1 MADTQISSVANAPQ
15 LRRALS
21 LWDLILYG
29 MIVIQPTAPMPVYGV
44 MSQRAHGHA
53 VTTVLIAMV
62 AMLFTAMSYG
72 KMARAYPSAG
82 SAFTYVG
89 SEIHPALGYVTGWSM
104 AMDYMLNP
112 IVCTILCSKFAL
124 NFLPEIPYPV
134 FIVFFI
140 TLFTCLN
147 LFGIKTSARINETL
161 AAGMGVVIVIF
172 LVAAARYVLKTPHD
186 GFAFFTRPFYDPQ
199 TFSMPA
205 VLGGTSLAVLTYIGF
220 DGISTLSE
228 EAENPKRNILLA
240 TVLVCLITGVLAS
253 IEVYAAQLVWPGA
266 EPFPDVDTAYVSVAG
281 RAAGAWLFALINITL
296 LVATVGSGMGSQ
308 LGAARL
314 LFGMGRGN
322 ALPKSFF
329 GVIEPKRRIPRNNVL
344 FVGFFALLGT
354 IFLTFERAAELLNFG
369 ALLAFMGVNAASFTH
384 YYLRQSEKKWNNLLV
399 PVMGFTV
406 CLLLWLNLSR
416 PAKIAGVIWMAVG
429 IAYGAFRT
437 RGFKSSLVSFD
448 VPEDVDGSAPV
459 VERN

>member
-1 MADTQISSVANAPQ
+1 MSSVPTTKTPGTVG

-62 AMLFTAMSYG
+62 AMLFTAIAYG
-72 KMARAYPSAG
+72 RLARAYPSAG

-124 NFLPEIPYPV
+124 NFFPEVPYPV
-134 FIVFFI
+134 LVIFFI
-140 TLFTCLN
+140 FLFTGLN
-147 LFGIKTSARINETL
+147 LFGIRTSAHINAIL
-161 AAGMGVVIVIF
+161 AAGMGIVIIIF
-172 LVAAARYVLKTPHD
+172 LAAAARYVLHAPPD
-186 GFAFFTRPFYDPQ
+186 GLAFFTRPFYDPQ
-199 TFSMPA
+199 TFSTSA

-228 EAENPKRNILLA
+228 EAENPRRNILLA
-240 TVLVCLITGVLAS
+240 TVLVCLITGALAS
-253 IEVYAAQLVWPGA
+253 VEVYAAQLVWPGA
-266 EPFPDVDTAYVSVAG
+266 QPFPDVDTAFVHVAG
-281 RAAGAWLFALINITL
+281 RAAGAWLFLLINITL

-314 LFGMGRGN
+314 LYGMGRSN

-329 GVIEPKRRIPRNNVL
+329 GAIEPKRRIPQNNVM
-344 FVGFFALLGT
+344 FVGCLALAGT
-354 IFLTFERAAELLNFG
+354 AVLTFERAAELLNFG
-369 ALLAFMGVNAASFTH
+369 ALLAFMGVNAASFTR
-384 YYLRQSEKKWNNLLV
+384 YFLRERQRTLGNFLP
-399 PVMGFTV
+399 PVLGFTI

-416 PAKIAGVIWMAVG
+416 PAKIAGILWMLLG
-429 IAYGAFRT
+429 IAYGAYRT
-437 RGFKSSLVSFD
+437 RGFRAELVSFD
-448 VPEDVDGSAPV
+448 VPEEAGNENGV
-459 VERN
+459 VKT

>member
-1 MADTQISSVANAPQ
+1 
-15 LRRALS
+15 
-21 LWDLILYG
+21 

-44 MSQRAHGHA
+44 MSARAHGHA

-62 AMLFTAMSYG
+62 AMLFTAISYG
-72 KMARAYPSAG
+72 RMARAYPSAG

-124 NFLPEIPYPV
+124 NFFPEIPYAALVFV
-134 FIVFFI
+134 FIA
-140 TLFTCLN
+140 LFTGLN
-147 LFGIKTSARINETL
+147 LFGIRTSARINEVM
-161 AAGMGVVIVIF
+161 AAGMGIVILVF
-172 LVAAARYVLKTPHD
+172 LIAAAHYVFGRPHA
-186 GFAFFTRPFYDPQ
+186 GAAFFTRPFYDPR
-199 TFSMPA
+199 TFTLPA

-240 TVLVCLITGVLAS
+240 TVLVCLITGALAS

-266 EPFPDVDTAYVSVAG
+266 EPFPDVDTAFVSVAG
-281 RAAGAWLFALINITL
+281 RAAGPWLFSVINLTL

-314 LFGMGRGN
+314 LYGMGRGN

-329 GVIEPKRRIPRNNVL
+329 GAIEPNRRIPQNNVI
-344 FVGFFALLGT
+344 FVGVLALAGT
-354 IFLTFERAAELLNFG
+354 AVLTFERAAELLNFG
-369 ALLAFMGVNAASFTH
+369 ALLAFMGVNAASFTR
-384 YYLRQSEKKWNNLLV
+384 YFLREREKKLSNVVV
-399 PVMGFTV
+399 PVLGFAI
-406 CLLLWLNLSR
+406 CLLLWLNLSY
-416 PAKIAGVIWMAVG
+416 PAKIAGVVWMALG
-429 IAYGAFRT
+429 IGYGAIRTHGFR
-437 RGFKSSLVSFD
+437 SDLVRFD
-448 VPEDVDGSAPV
+448 VPEDVEGA
-459 VERN
+459 VEAAEG